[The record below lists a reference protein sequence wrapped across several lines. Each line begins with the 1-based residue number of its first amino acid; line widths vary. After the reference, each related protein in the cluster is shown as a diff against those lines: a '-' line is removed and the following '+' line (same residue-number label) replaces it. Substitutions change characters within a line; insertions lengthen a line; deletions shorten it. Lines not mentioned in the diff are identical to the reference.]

1 MELEIDD
8 ICSIPN
14 IFNLILL
21 EEDIDKNKIKKIIV
35 KIDNYGSVKLFNK
48 DGEEHI
54 WSLKRKLIL
63 NEILD
68 SIVIDSNVSVKVCRN
83 GEIVSYFV
91 NAEVNESKG
100 VAPIFPAYKKLDWE
114 ICLGCCFTPLSIPLI
129 TVDNDMSNIT
139 DLSIKTINTLE
150 CFLNYNNRKKI
161 GYV

>member
-54 WSLKRKLIL
+54 
-63 NEILD
+63 
-68 SIVIDSNVSVKVCRN
+68 
-83 GEIVSYFV
+83 
-91 NAEVNESKG
+91 
-100 VAPIFPAYKKLDWE
+100 
-114 ICLGCCFTPLSIPLI
+114 
-129 TVDNDMSNIT
+129 
-139 DLSIKTINTLE
+139 
-150 CFLNYNNRKKI
+150 
-161 GYV
+161 